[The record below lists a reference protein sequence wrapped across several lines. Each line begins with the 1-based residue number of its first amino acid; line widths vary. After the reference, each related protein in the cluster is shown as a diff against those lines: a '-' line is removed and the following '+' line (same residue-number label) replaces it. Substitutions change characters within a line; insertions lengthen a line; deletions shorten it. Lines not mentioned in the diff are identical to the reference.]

1 MPDDAFHKSALA
13 EFARAKAPEFIARF
27 HRPKGRC
34 FYPKIIC
41 ETRSKK
47 LALVALLL
55 AATCIQLGC
64 RQQWEPAGIVTVLI
78 ESSPTNLDPRIG
90 VDAQSERI
98 DSLIFDSLVR
108 KDEHF
113 NPTPWLATSW
123 ETPDPLTWVFHLRND
138 VHFHDGRLLTSA
150 DVKYTLDSI
159 LQGKIVSVKANAYQT
174 IDRVDAPDAQTL
186 VVHLKKPDPALLW
199 NLSDGGFGVVPAG
212 SGRDFWKHPIGSGP
226 YEFVSQ
232 EQDKDVVLRRA
243 PHSWQPLP
251 SIPTLRFAVV
261 PDATTRALELEKGS
275 ADATINALPA
285 DTVYALRR
293 DSNLQIDSGPGT
305 TLVYLT
311 FNTRDP
317 VLRDP
322 RVRNAIALAIN
333 RPLIIHSL
341 YRDEARLAESI
352 LPPEHW
358 AWNGNV
364 AQHNYDPAAANA
376 LLDEAGYP
384 RKADGYRFHIGMKTS
399 TDEGSRLLAMVVQQQ
414 LANVGI
420 ALDVRSFEFATFYA
434 DISRGVFQ
442 MAPSRWI
449 GGNEAPDI
457 FRYSFATASFPPH
470 GANRGFYANTRVDQ
484 LLSEAASTSDRAKQQ
499 TAYDEVQSILAK
511 DMPTINLWYLDTVLV
526 HSRRLGNL
534 HLSPSGN
541 YDFLRGAI
549 LKE

>member
-1 MPDDAFHKSALA
+1 MP
-13 EFARAKAPEFIARF
+13 
-27 HRPKGRC
+27 
-34 FYPKIIC
+34 
-41 ETRSKK
+41 KK
-47 LALVALLL
+47 LALIVLSIGV
-55 AATCIQLGC
+55 TCLQLGC
-64 RQQWEPAGIVTVLI
+64 RHKRESANTVTVLI

-113 NPTPWLATSW
+113 NLQPWLASSW
-123 ETPDPLTWVFHLRND
+123 DNPDTLTYIFHLRND
-138 VHFHDGRLLTSA
+138 VHFHNGKHLTAA
-150 DVKYTLDSI
+150 DAKYTLDTI
-159 LQGKIVSVKANAYQT
+159 MQGKVISVKANAYQT

-186 VVHLKKPDPALLW
+186 VIHLKKPDPALLW

-226 YEFVSQ
+226 FQFVSQ
-232 EQDKDVVLRRA
+232 EQDKDVILMRA
-243 PHSWQPLP
+243 AQSWQPLP
-251 SIPTLRFAVV
+251 SIQSLRFAVV
-261 PDATTRALELEKGS
+261 PDATTRALELQKGS
-275 ADATINALPA
+275 ADAAINALPA

-293 DSNLQIDSGPGT
+293 DANLQIDSGPGT

-317 VLRDP
+317 ILRDA

-341 YRDEARLAESI
+341 YRDEARLAEST

-364 AQHNYDPAAANA
+364 ARHNYDPVSANT
-376 LLDEAGYP
+376 LLDQAGYS
-384 RKADGYRFHIGMKTS
+384 RKADAYRFHLGMKTS

-414 LANVGI
+414 LTAVGI
-420 ALDVRSFEFATFYA
+420 ALDVRSFEFATFYS

-442 MAPSRWI
+442 IAPSRWI

-457 FRYSFATASFPPH
+457 FRYSFTTASFPPH
-470 GANRGFYANTRVDQ
+470 GANRGFYANTKVDQ
-484 LLSEAASTSDRAKQQ
+484 LLTDAASTADRSQQ
-499 TAYDEVQSILAK
+499 QSIYAEVQKILAD
-511 DMPTINLWYLDTVLV
+511 DMPAINLWYLDTVLV
-526 HSRRLGNL
+526 HSRRLQNL

-541 YDFLRGAI
+541 YDFLRDATV
-549 LKE
+549 KE